1 MGFWSDT
8 FGGGNSFKESV
19 ANTFTQDDGYSYE
32 RGDLIDSD
40 GQVVAKDDPRRG
52 GINNLGSADNEKT
65 NRTAYESRPSVT
77 PAGTN
82 NDGSSTDR
90 PVTGLRSL
98 APFIGGAMLGPIGVA
113 GGLAYKNSNFNF
125 GSNPNNIPT
134 IEPRKAAQI
143 KTKEL
148 PVYTDAQIKELH
160 RTGKVKTP
168 EGRIQ
173 GSFFKNE
180 GDQDDPNAPMY
191 KMNRFGNTY
200 RVDRT
205 GQNYGNSSLIAEQA
219 AAAGGDN
226 DGIAAVRRSV
236 GTQATAP
243 TNNMPAISTES
254 EFAKQQVLSPP
265 AEWLIENGYADTNPS
280 YEAIR
285 KYNTD
290 KRAGVLTMREGG
302 SLGQMQ
308 IGQMPLKGDSSGQ
321 MGGLNQYGAYL
332 DNRYG
337 DPEFDQ
343 KRAKFLNDV
352 GQQEQQTFGG
362 GGGGSF
368 PSSGLGGKGGAGSS
382 ADGLTQVLFDNK
394 EVSAVDP
401 VEQAPTNSLYK
412 GLSPVFGGAM
422 GGARAALGMAEGGD
436 VEFALGGNEKDLI
449 NAAERAVRN
458 GLQAQGMA
466 RGGDMDISNE
476 DKIAIAQYVEQ
487 YGKPA
492 LMQLVDSV
500 RTGEADETRK
510 RFASGENGEVRG
522 NGDGSG
528 TDDKITAQL
537 KDGDATQ
544 DVLLADGEFV
554 LRKDAYEALKDA
566 GVNVDKV
573 NDAGSNAAKELN
585 KMMTA

>member
-8 FGGGNSFKESV
+8 FGGGNSFSESV
-19 ANTFTQDDGYSYE
+19 ANTFTPNDGYEYK
-32 RGDLIDSD
+32 RGDLVDSSTGNYVPAD
-40 GQVVAKDDPRRG
+40 ERARL
-52 GINNLGSADNEKT
+52 GIGSADNRYT
-65 NRTAYESRPSVT
+65 NLNTYNNGPSMPLPTATT
-77 PAGTN
+77 PPPTNTSDGTYQQYN
-82 NDGSSTDR
+82 APTTGNDPYGGQ
-90 PVTGLRSL
+90 VTGLRSL

-113 GGLAYKNSNFNF
+113 GGLAYKNSNLRF

-143 KTKEL
+143 ETKRL
-148 PVYTDAQIKELH
+148 PVYSDAYIEAMNSTGELD
-160 RTGKVKTP
+160 TP

-219 AAAGGDN
+219 AAAGGEG
-226 DGIAAVRRSV
+226 GIAAVRPV
-236 GTQATAP
+236 GTQVTAP
-243 TNNMPAISTES
+243 TSTMPAMSDMSREAAAGANMPIPNPNYDPNDPTSM
-254 EFAKQQVLSPP
+254 KY
-265 AEWLIENGYADTNPS
+265 IINPS
-280 YEAIR
+280 YDQIVA
-285 KYNTD
+285 Y
-290 KRAGVLTMREGG
+290 KR
-302 SLGQMQ
+302 
-308 IGQMPLKGDSSGQ
+308 
-321 MGGLNQYGAYL
+321 GLPGY
-332 DNRYG
+332 
-337 DPEFDQ
+337 
-343 KRAKFLNDV
+343 
-352 GQQEQQTFGG
+352 T
-362 GGGGSF
+362 
-368 PSSGLGGKGGAGSS
+368 
-382 ADGLTQVLFDNK
+382 
-394 EVSAVDP
+394 P
-401 VEQAPTNSLYK
+401 VEPDSNMSAEMIQAIKNGTLGK
-412 GLSPVFGGAM
+412 VFGY
-422 GGARAALGMAEGGD
+422 AEGGE

-458 GLQAQGMA
+458 GLQVQGMA

-487 YGKPA
+487 YDKPA

-528 TDDKITAQL
+528 TDDKVPAKL
-537 KDGDATQ
+537 KEGNSEQ

-554 LRKDAYEALKDA
+554 LRKDATQALEKA
-566 GVNVDKV
+566 GVSLNKI
-573 NDAGSNAAKELN
+573 NDAGPNAAKELSRY
-585 KMMTA
+585 MTG